1 LKIKLVILFVV
12 CMLAARLNVGA
23 EGVAFNFY
31 GDTLRFTIN
40 NNFLPPFPEKP
51 TEEAIR
57 SFLGQL
63 EGSDHQ
69 SIIKS
74 LVAYKEERKPDDWL
88 FYQLVRKT
96 AESISPK
103 AENYYRYTLYKW
115 FLLTHTGYDATLAL
129 SGDKLLFYVQS
140 DEVIYDIPYRM
151 KDGKQYICLNY
162 HDYGGDIDFTKNAF
176 YEIAVS
182 EPADHRPF
190 SYKVTQ
196 LPGFTP
202 TDYQEKDLSF
212 NYHEITYKFKVKI
225 NAQVKNIFANYPV
238 TDYQMFFNMPLSN
251 GTYQSLI
258 PTLKKNMKGMNVKNG
273 VDYLMRFT
281 RYAFLYEPDKVS
293 FGKEKRLSPEQTL
306 LYEYSDCE
314 DRSALFF
321 YLVKEIYNLPMIVLA
336 YPEHVTVAVKFDK
349 PVGQPV
355 IYNGV
360 KYSICEPTPQAG
372 DPKLGEMPRA
382 LKNESYEVAYVYNP

>member
-1 LKIKLVILFVV
+1 MKLRIAILFFV
-12 CMLAARLNVGA
+12 CILLVRLNVA
-23 EGVAFNFY
+23 AQGVAFNFY
-31 GDTLRFTIN
+31 GDTLRFSTDKS
-40 NNFLPPFPEKP
+40 FLIAFPEKP
-51 TEEAIR
+51 SDDAIV
-57 SFLGQL
+57 SFTRQL
-63 EGSDHQ
+63 KVAEYQNILQSLMVYKQDH
-69 SIIKS
+69 
-74 LVAYKEERKPDDWL
+74 KPDDWL
-88 FYQLVRKT
+88 FYQLIRKT

-103 AENYYRYTLYKW
+103 AQNYYRYTLYKW

-151 KDGKQYICLNY
+151 KNGKQYICLNY
-162 HDYGGDIDFTKNAF
+162 HDYGGDIDFQKNSF
-176 YEIAVS
+176 HEIPICV
-182 EPADHRPF
+182 PAAHHPF

-196 LPGFTP
+196 LPGFNP
-202 TDYQEKDLSF
+202 QDYEEKDLSF

-225 NAQVKNIFANYPV
+225 NSQVKNIFANYPV
-238 TDYQMFFNMPLSN
+238 TDYQMYFNMPLSN

-258 PTLKKNMKGMNVKNG
+258 PALKKSIKGMSVKNG

-336 YPEHVTVAVKFDK
+336 YPEHVTVAVKLDK

-355 IYNGV
+355 IYNGE

-372 DPKLGEMPRA
+372 DPVLGEVPRV
-382 LKNESYEVAYVYNP
+382 LKHESYEVAYVYNP